1 MLELLSI
8 AVTAN
13 MYSILGNSDQDN
25 LISAGKND

>member
-13 MYSILGNSDQDN
+13 MYSILGNTDQDN
-25 LISAGKND
+25 LNLAGMND